1 MKIRDENIFVIN
13 EYNEKVIKFDVFT
26 NEFNDRIDELNDAKV
41 IIRELKVELRERDLL
56 EHISRNTSENLN
68 TLLFIIEDE
77 VAIATSKKL
86 SNSSVFIDD
95 KNSTI
100 DDWLSA
106 MRNMLEEN
114 ANWFSMY
121 VQQKTYVQI
130 RIKDDAMKHLI
141 SRFFKNS
148 IK

>member
-100 DDWLSA
+100 DD
-106 MRNMLEEN
+106 
-114 ANWFSMY
+114 
-121 VQQKTYVQI
+121 
-130 RIKDDAMKHLI
+130 
-141 SRFFKNS
+141 
-148 IK
+148 